1 LTRESRR
8 GLATKLPRISIM
20 TNKVAIILSGCGV
33 YDGSEVHEA
42 SACCVALSRAGKQVV
57 FYSLDNDQH
66 HVIDHTSGQSQEEST
81 RNARIEA
88 GRIARG
94 PVLALSDLN
103 IEEVEAVVFP
113 GGFGAAK
120 NLSSFA
126 HSAEPSVDGEVARV
140 IRECLEAAKPMA
152 LCCIAP
158 ILLALVLCKEDGKSI
173 KLTLGQRTGEGWPYA
188 ATIDKAKEFGA
199 DVVEMNVDEVCVDE
213 ANKIVT
219 TPAYMF
225 DGSYFEIHDGVVK
238 MIEAV
243 LALL

>member
-1 LTRESRR
+1 
-8 GLATKLPRISIM
+8 M

-158 ILLALVLCKEDGKSI
+158 ILLALVLCKEDGKNI